1 MKKSA
6 RIDKCTYTD
15 KLAERAQRAAE
26 MKDMKTVYQITKKLR
41 GDHGPN
47 QDLPVKAEDGS
58 AITEEKAKLER
69 WREHFEKILNRLDPP
84 ITPDIDE
91 AETDLEIEMDPITL
105 NEVKKC
111 DTQFEK

>member
-1 MKKSA
+1 
-6 RIDKCTYTD
+6 
-15 KLAERAQRAAE
+15 
-26 MKDMKTVYQITKKLR
+26 MKDMKTVYQIKKKLR

-69 WREHFEKILNRLDPP
+69 WREHYEKILNRPDPP
-84 ITPDIDE
+84 ITPDISE
-91 AETDLEIEMDPITL
+91 TETDLEIEMGPITL

-111 DTQFEK
+111 DTQKEK